1 MTSGAAAES
10 AAADF
15 LQRHGLQLVAK
26 NYRSRYGE
34 IDLIC
39 QDGPTIVFV
48 EVRLRSNP
56 HFGSAGD
63 SITWRKQQKLL
74 RTAKSYL
81 AQHKPTACRFD
92 AILFGAGDIEWIRNA
107 ISE

>member
-15 LQRHGLQLVAK
+15 LQRQGLQLIEK

-39 QDGPTIVFV
+39 QDGSTVVFV

-56 HFGSAGD
+56 RFGSAGD
-63 SITWRKQQKLL
+63 SITWRKQQRLL

-81 AQHKPTACRFD
+81 AHRKPMACRFD
-92 AILFGAGDIEWIRNA
+92 AILFGAGDIEWVRNA